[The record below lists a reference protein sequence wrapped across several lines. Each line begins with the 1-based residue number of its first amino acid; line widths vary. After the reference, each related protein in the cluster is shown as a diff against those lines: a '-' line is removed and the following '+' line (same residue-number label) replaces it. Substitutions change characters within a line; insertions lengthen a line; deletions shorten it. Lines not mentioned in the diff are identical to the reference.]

1 MMIMVVMLMCGCS
14 FIAMSGSA
22 AEFISAAE
30 PTDMAWYKTEIAM
43 QRSLAWRVN
52 ERHGVQTK

>member
-30 PTDMAWYKTEIAM
+30 PTDMAWYKTEHA
-43 QRSLAWRVN
+43 
-52 ERHGVQTK
+52 